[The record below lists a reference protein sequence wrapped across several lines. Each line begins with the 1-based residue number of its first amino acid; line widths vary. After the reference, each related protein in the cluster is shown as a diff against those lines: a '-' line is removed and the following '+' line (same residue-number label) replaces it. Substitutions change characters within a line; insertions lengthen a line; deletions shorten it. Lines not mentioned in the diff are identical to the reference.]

1 MHVVKKLVFVYSMIR
16 DSYTVGK
23 RARSAASANHE
34 PSRTREE
41 RGLRYVEVRL
51 QDICFDDLDQLHI
64 LSPLRPRRASAG
76 GRRELSVL
84 FISILRTNKFT
95 MILQ

>member
-51 QDICFDDLDQLHI
+51 QDICFDDLDQLQYI
-64 LSPLRPRRASAG
+64 YL
-76 GRRELSVL
+76 VL
-84 FISILRTNKFT
+84 FAHVAQARVGEENFQCYLFQYSEPTSSL
-95 MILQ
+95 